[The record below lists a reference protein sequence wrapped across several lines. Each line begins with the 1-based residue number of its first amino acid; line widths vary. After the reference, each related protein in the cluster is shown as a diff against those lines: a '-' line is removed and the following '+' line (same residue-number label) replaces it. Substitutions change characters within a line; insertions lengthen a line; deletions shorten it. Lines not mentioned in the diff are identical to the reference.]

1 MTDRG
6 RAVAVAVLAG
16 ACVACAGRGEPA
28 RVTVVHGRGE
38 GHDRIFLRLNEAEYL
53 RMPDPDPGIRD
64 SHGRILSSARRYA
77 ARHLTETGECP
88 AGFDVLDVNR
98 SAGPLE
104 WVITVQCHEPLPLAR

>member
-1 MTDRG
+1 
-6 RAVAVAVLAG
+6 
-16 ACVACAGRGEPA
+16 
-28 RVTVVHGRGE
+28 
-38 GHDRIFLRLNEAEYL
+38 
-53 RMPDPDPGIRD
+53 MPDPDPGIRD